1 MNRRPSKSRKEYDAF
16 NPDQIRSFD
25 PHGPSADFFKDK
37 PRLLP
42 YQLVLRGCFL
52 LILITVLI
60 NLVINQFVYIHRA
73 TIPITGLTEAFDG
86 YTILHISDL
95 KGERYGTAQDAIR
108 SRLAKE
114 HFDLVVMTGD
124 MISERGNAQPFY
136 ELIEVLRDLNSAA
149 PIYFIPG
156 DTDPAPT
163 SMDYASGGSPFAPWI
178 LGARQRGATYL
189 SSPQMIESEEQRMW
203 VMSLSNVT
211 FDTLQQR
218 SRYEQ
223 RLIDARRNGDK
234 NEIELAEFELA
245 TINDTENARAALQE
259 NDIFIVLTHV
269 PNTEIQTISTIPY
282 SKSYQ
287 IDLILSG
294 HFLGGLVRIPI
305 IGPVFVP
312 SLMLPRYGLFPGSAL
327 YAKGER
333 QVQKTWYSV
342 STGLGKSDRNYPFFF
357 LRLNNPPTISLLT
370 LSATKL

>member
-1 MNRRPSKSRKEYDAF
+1 M
-16 NPDQIRSFD
+16 
-25 PHGPSADFFKDK
+25 
-37 PRLLP
+37 
-42 YQLVLRGCFL
+42 LRGCFL

-342 STGLGKSDRNYPFFF
+342 STGLGKSDRNDPFFF